1 MSARAVANVYEPAQ
15 PRQPSSAPR
24 ETRTPTRDTP
34 DKALNLARL
43 PIPPQARDG
52 ADYRG
57 GGRVRCGALQSSDGP
72 ATVTNTCSLQPFRT
86 TETGGPDGRVEPH
99 QAPARDLRLHQAVLV
114 EARLPAHRARHRE
127 GNRADLL
134 VDRARASREPRE
146 ARAG

>member
-72 ATVTNTCSLQPFRT
+72 ATLTNTCSLQPFRT
-86 TETGGPDGRVEPH
+86 TETGVPDGRVEPH
-99 QAPARDLRLHQAVLV
+99 QAPARDLRLHQALLV
-114 EARLPAHRARHRE
+114 GARLSAHRARHRQ
-127 GNRADLL
+127 GDRPHVV
-134 VDRARASREPRE
+134 VDGARAPLQPGE
-146 ARAG
+146 